1 MIAGLGNPGR
11 QYMGTRHNCGFMALD
26 ILGRRYDIGYPD
38 DGFKA
43 MYGKG
48 RIGGESVI
56 LLKPLTYMN
65 LSGDSVSEIIRY
77 YKIPL
82 DDVIIIYDDIDV
94 EPGTIKIRKK
104 GGPGGHNGM
113 KSLVHS
119 LQTEEFARIRVG
131 TGNCENKEELIG
143 YVIGKTSNDE

>member
-1 MIAGLGNPGR
+1 MYMIAGLGNPGR

-26 ILGRRYDIGYPD
+26 ILGRRHDIGYPD

-65 LSGDSVSEIIRY
+65 LSGESIRACADY
-77 YKIPL
+77 FK
-82 DDVIIIYDDIDV
+82 IDV
-94 EPGTIKIRKK
+94 E
-104 GGPGGHNGM
+104 HEL
-113 KSLVHS
+113 LV
-119 LQTEEFARIRVG
+119 L
-131 TGNCENKEELIG
+131 
-143 YVIGKTSNDE
+143 